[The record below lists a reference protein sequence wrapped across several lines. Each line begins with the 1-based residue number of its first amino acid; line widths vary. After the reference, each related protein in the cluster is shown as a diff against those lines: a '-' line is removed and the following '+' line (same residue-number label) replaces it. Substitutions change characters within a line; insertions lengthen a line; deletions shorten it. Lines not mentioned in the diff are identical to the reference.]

1 MLGDDPNRGTAL
13 AEQEG
18 KGGAPAPW
26 ELLSSE
32 HLADYEMFGVRRDR
46 ARSPRNGTEQD
57 FNIAEAPDGVTLVAT
72 TPAGELVMVE
82 QFRHPLRRVTLET
95 PAGVMDEGESPVE
108 AGLRELREETG
119 YLAGHAEHV
128 GTLTLNPS
136 WQTTRVHVVVV
147 RDARPRAE
155 QEPDEAEDLRVR
167 LVPVGE
173 VERRVAAGEIDACVV
188 VSALALARWSGA
200 GAP

>member
-1 MLGDDPNRGTAL
+1 M
-13 AEQEG
+13 AEHDTG
-18 KGGAPAPW
+18 GGAPAPW
-26 ELLSSE
+26 ALLRSE
-32 HLADYEMFGVRRDR
+32 HLADYEMFAVRRDR

-72 TPAGELVMVE
+72 TAAGELVLVE

-95 PAGVMDEGESPVE
+95 PSGVMDRGESPVE
-108 AGLRELREETG
+108 AALRELREETG

-147 RDARPRAE
+147 RDARLRAE
-155 QEPDEAEDLRVR
+155 PEPDEAEDLRVR
-167 LVPVGE
+167 LVPAAE
-173 VERRVAAGEIDACVV
+173 VERRVAAGEIDACVA
-188 VSALALARWSGA
+188 VSALALARWRAA